1 MNGTQIG
8 TATKFAPMAKKVLVD
23 IDKFELQ
30 QENKVK
36 VVMKSILIYLI
47 LLKSLIEPQK
57 KLRLKKSGMK

>member
-36 VVMKSILIYLI
+36 IDCKINIDLSNFIKIFDRAAKKIKIEKVV
-47 LLKSLIEPQK
+47 
-57 KLRLKKSGMK
+57 

>member
-36 VVMKSILIYLI
+36 IDCKINIDLSNFIKIFDRAAKKI
-47 LLKSLIEPQK
+47 KIE
-57 KLRLKKSGMK
+57 KSGMK